1 MTRILAICIVGA
13 SLAAC
18 TAPQGKRLSDN
29 SALPAVASGPAT
41 KAATLRWP
49 SSIPDEMV
57 NLKHSGTV
65 TVMLDSI
72 KASGNE
78 WRLSQIPDPTVLKLA
93 SHEYIPSESASPK
106 GTEKWVFQAT
116 GPGRSES
123 EYVVWES
130 RPRSAGFHA
139 DLQVPGRSRKLTI
152 PESGERRPERAEF
165 PAAHAQGGEERLS
178 VGGFCFLID

>member
-1 MTRILAICIVGA
+1 MTKILTVCIVGA

-65 TVMLDSI
+65 TVILDSI

-78 WRLSQIPDPTVLKLA
+78 WRLSEIPDPTVLKVA
-93 SHEYIPSESASPK
+93 SHEYIPSESTSPK
-106 GTEKWVFQAT
+106 GAEKWVFQAV
-116 GPGRSES
+116 GPGEVKVNMWYGKVGPAPLES
-123 EYVVWES
+123 TPTY
-130 RPRSAGFHA
+130 H
-139 DLQVPGRSRKLTI
+139 
-152 PESGERRPERAEF
+152 
-165 PAAHAQGGEERLS
+165 
-178 VGGFCFLID
+178 FLVAVEN